1 MVYKPSVSTEGFLIV
16 TSILYL
22 ADSTMVKKLFL
33 PVFLFFLNYAAA
45 AQVPDSTVVYN
56 TDTVLRI
63 INLNPFFSIHV
74 DSTFTYPLQIN
85 KEPQKYFWYIKNSP
99 VGLRIN
105 KDNGMLTFKAD
116 KSYFLSGR
124 LKYDLNYKVS
134 IGVQSLSDPTEK
146 VDTNFNIVFYNTE
159 IITSKVKPTIND
171 SVWVDEGDTVS
182 FRVLCETGSYPLDH
196 IITLTSVP
204 ISYYSMVQECGNEFR
219 WRVPYDFVKETDP
232 GKTKLIVI
240 SFIGAT
246 KFNIRDTARVRLY
259 VRDALNYPLAVEEYK
274 QALKNLNSYVLTL
287 KFTFLQLDKRL
298 RRTKGARTTFD
309 LTSATTS
316 LTGTIMSTASSEEA
330 KRTGKIL
337 PSVGLAMVPI
347 KEAAV
352 PNKAVDQNQA
362 ALIRTSIKRLEYMA
376 RDYMLLGERDPDIT
390 KKTAK
395 LRDELKQVQVQ
406 LIEVPMELTND
417 FTEEELN
424 KYFNSP
430 KVNKKY
436 RLKTR

>member
-1 MVYKPSVSTEGFLIV
+1 MAAKSQDTDSVTIF
-16 TSILYL
+16 
-22 ADSTMVKKLFL
+22 
-33 PVFLFFLNYAAA
+33 
-45 AQVPDSTVVYN
+45 N

-74 DSTFTYPLQIN
+74 DSTFSYPLQIN
-85 KEPQKYFWYIKNSP
+85 KNPENYFWYIKNSP

-116 KSYFLSGR
+116 KAYFLSGR
-124 LKYDLNYKVS
+124 LKYDINYKVS
-134 IGVQSLSDPTEK
+134 IGVQNLSDPTER
-146 VDTNFNIVFYNTE
+146 VDTSFNIIFYNTE
-159 IITSKVKPTIND
+159 IISSKVKPTVND
-171 SVWVDEGDTVS
+171 TIWMDEGETIS
-182 FRVLCETGSYPLDH
+182 FKVMCETGSFPFDNLM
-196 IITLTSVP
+196 TLTSVP
-204 ISYYSMVQECGNEFR
+204 INYYSMVQACGDEFK
-219 WRVPYDFVKETDP
+219 WTAPYDFVKETDP
-232 GKTKLIVI
+232 GKTKMIVL
-240 SFIGAT
+240 SFIGTT
-246 KFNIRDTARVRLY
+246 KFNIRDTARVKLY
-259 VRDALNYPLAVEEYK
+259 VKDALNYPLAVEDYN
-274 QALKNLNSYVLTL
+274 QTLKNLNRYILQL

-316 LTGTIMSTASSEEA
+316 LTGTILSTASSEEA

-362 ALIRTSIKRLEYMA
+362 ALIRSSIKRLEYIA
-376 RDYMLLGERDPDIT
+376 RDYTLIGERDPEIT

-395 LRDELKQVQVQ
+395 LREELKQVQVQ
-406 LIEVPMELTND
+406 LIEVPIELTND

-424 KYFNSP
+424 RYFNSP

>member
-1 MVYKPSVSTEGFLIV
+1 MAAKSQDTDSVTIF
-16 TSILYL
+16 
-22 ADSTMVKKLFL
+22 
-33 PVFLFFLNYAAA
+33 
-45 AQVPDSTVVYN
+45 N

-74 DSTFTYPLQIN
+74 DSTFSYPLQIN
-85 KEPQKYFWYIKNSP
+85 KNPENYFWYIKNSP

-116 KSYFLSGR
+116 KAYFLSGR
-124 LKYDLNYKVS
+124 LKYDINYKVS
-134 IGVQSLSDPTEK
+134 IGVQNLSDPTER
-146 VDTNFNIVFYNTE
+146 VDTSFNIIFYNTE
-159 IITSKVKPTIND
+159 IISSRVKPTVND
-171 SVWVDEGDTVS
+171 TIWMDEGETIS
-182 FRVLCETGSYPLDH
+182 FKVMCETGSFPFDNLM
-196 IITLTSVP
+196 TLTSVP
-204 ISYYSMVQECGNEFR
+204 INYYSMVQACGDEFK
-219 WRVPYDFVKETDP
+219 WTAPYDFVKETDP
-232 GKTKLIVI
+232 GKTKMIVL
-240 SFIGAT
+240 SFIGTT
-246 KFNIRDTARVRLY
+246 KFNIRDTARVKLY
-259 VRDALNYPLAVEEYK
+259 VKDALNYPLAVEDYN
-274 QALKNLNSYVLTL
+274 QTLKNLNRYILQL

-316 LTGTIMSTASSEEA
+316 LTGTILSTASSEEA

-362 ALIRTSIKRLEYMA
+362 ALIRSSIKRLEYIA
-376 RDYMLLGERDPDIT
+376 RDYTLIGERDPDIT

-395 LRDELKQVQVQ
+395 LREELKQVQVQ
-406 LIEVPMELTND
+406 LIEVPIELTND

-424 KYFNSP
+424 RYFNSP

>member
-1 MVYKPSVSTEGFLIV
+1 MAAKSQDTDSVTIF
-16 TSILYL
+16 
-22 ADSTMVKKLFL
+22 
-33 PVFLFFLNYAAA
+33 
-45 AQVPDSTVVYN
+45 N

-74 DSTFTYPLQIN
+74 DSTFSYPLQIN
-85 KEPQKYFWYIKNSP
+85 KNPENYFWYIKNSP

-116 KSYFLSGR
+116 KAYFLSGR
-124 LKYDLNYKVS
+124 LKYDINYKVS
-134 IGVQSLSDPTEK
+134 IGVQNLSDPTER
-146 VDTNFNIVFYNTE
+146 VDTSFNIIFYNTE
-159 IITSKVKPTIND
+159 IISSRVKPTVND
-171 SVWVDEGDTVS
+171 TIWMDEGETIS
-182 FRVLCETGSYPLDH
+182 FKVMCETGSFPFDNLM
-196 IITLTSVP
+196 TLTSVP
-204 ISYYSMVQECGNEFR
+204 INYYSMVQACGDEFK
-219 WRVPYDFVKETDP
+219 WTAPYDFVKETDP
-232 GKTKLIVI
+232 GKTKMIVL
-240 SFIGAT
+240 SFIGTT
-246 KFNIRDTARVRLY
+246 KFNIRDTARVKLY
-259 VRDALNYPLAVEEYK
+259 VKDALNYPLAVEDYN
-274 QALKNLNSYVLTL
+274 QTLKNLNRYILQL

-316 LTGTIMSTASSEEA
+316 LTGTILSTASSEEA

-362 ALIRTSIKRLEYMA
+362 ALIRSSIKRLEYIA
-376 RDYMLLGERDPDIT
+376 RDYTLIGERDPEIT

-395 LRDELKQVQVQ
+395 LREELKQVQVQ
-406 LIEVPMELTND
+406 LIEVPIELTND

-424 KYFNSP
+424 RYFNSP